1 MLSKEEFVQWSRS
14 LSLSDQTK
22 ALIERVRASPPA
34 RRVGGRAG
42 NVSGRYPSR
51 KMGATIQFE
60 SHRGELAVIYELEHD
75 ANVYEYYDQPPAIK
89 LSYIAKNERTIGVIH
104 TPDFFVLRQGGAGWE
119 ECKTEEDLVRL
130 ASRMPNRYVQQEGQ
144 WRCPPGERYAEQF
157 NLYYRL
163 RSSSQIDWTYQRNI
177 QFLEDYLRADAPLF
191 NDRRCEIARSY
202 LGKENALVLSELL
215 ERVRAAG
222 ITADEIYALIA
233 AEQVCVDLSA
243 VPLADPRRVE
253 VFLDREAAD
262 CFRKKTRPA
271 APPAHSPL
279 FIDLAAGER
288 LSWDGK
294 GRIIANLGVSTI
306 SLLGD
311 DGGYVDLP
319 IPIFEE
325 LVRQGKIT
333 GVRAQIGV
341 RGDAETRRLLAEAS
355 PDALEEANHRYEV
368 IWAQLHGEGGN
379 FGAVPE
385 RTARRWMAGYR
396 KAEQL
401 HGCGY
406 IGLIPRFG
414 QRGNRRG
421 RLPDETIEL
430 MSAFVGQDYET
441 LKQKTKSQVHA
452 SLQRECESRGLQPP
466 SYRTFARAVNRRPRH
481 EQREKRQGK
490 RAAYR
495 YEEFYWELELTTPR
509 HGDRPF
515 EIAHLDHTE
524 LDIELVSSLTGSNL
538 GRPWVTFLT
547 DAYSRRLLAF
557 ALTFEPPSYRSCMMV
572 LRECVRRQGR
582 LPQILVVDN
591 GAEFSSIYF
600 ETLLAWYEVVKKQR
614 PAGKARFGAVCE
626 RLFGVNV
633 VNNISPVM

>member
-626 RLFGVNV
+626 RLFGTNV
-633 VNNISPVM
+633 INNISPVM